1 MHVGKVVMIVKDIF
15 QSPVNQLGEAKTKTV
30 PRIAQHDS
38 SRPQTGPNFSSP
50 ETPLWKA
57 YIKIGR
63 KLQ

>member
-50 ETPLWKA
+50 ETPL
-57 YIKIGR
+57 
-63 KLQ
+63 